1 MFWVGPAEQQWPH
14 LMTRWCVL
22 FPNVPVLV
30 LQPSSIEEVISGVFV
45 LQRICSSW
53 HQDQQLQCSWRLATV
68 IGLYACLHL
77 WLRSWWSQWGRM
89 SSCHWQLV
97 TFKYAVFWRFSLSG
111 ISWIICLSISSSF
124 PFLNCVCILVG
135 LGAGSSWKFCM
146 ALLGDSIHTASL
158 LWYSGRHDV
167 QILVSVCHTT
177 LFLFSLLSSLT
188 LPGFPLILFP
198 LPVPPPA
205 GFGEVFLVW
214 SVKYAL
220 LCWELV
226 FHVQII
232 LSLFRFPSLIA
243 WLWWHRFA
251 RAGSVV
257 LAIHDAS
264 DVFLE
269 IGKLTKYYGLE
280 IVPSI
285 AFVLFALQWLLLR
298 LIYFPFHVIWSTRY
312 AYHECT

>member
-1 MFWVGPAEQQWPH
+1 MPQEENSHSAPRLWNWSLNSLWIELSTCQLQPVGKRCINERNANFKKGALKADFDRAQKKLTKFKESAWKCLYFFLAEVFVLAITYNEPWFTDSKMFWVGPGEQQWPH
-14 LMTRWCVL
+14 LMTRWFFL

-30 LQPSSIEEVISGVFV
+30 LQPSSIAEVISGVFV

-53 HQDQQLQCSWRLATV
+53 HQDQQLQCSWRLLTATV

-97 TFKYAVFWRFSLSG
+97 TFKYAVFWSFSFSG
-111 ISWIICLSISSSF
+111 ISWTICLSISSSF
-124 PFLNCVCILVG
+124 PFVNCVCILVG

-214 SVKYAL
+214 SV
-220 LCWELV
+220 
-226 FHVQII
+226 
-232 LSLFRFPSLIA
+232 
-243 WLWWHRFA
+243 
-251 RAGSVV
+251 
-257 LAIHDAS
+257 
-264 DVFLE
+264 
-269 IGKLTKYYGLE
+269 
-280 IVPSI
+280 
-285 AFVLFALQWLLLR
+285 
-298 LIYFPFHVIWSTRY
+298 
-312 AYHECT
+312 